1 MRRNILLGEII
12 ILYERINIQIE
23 GIIVDINE

>member
-1 MRRNILLGEII
+1 LGENI
-12 ILYERINIQIE
+12 ILYERINIHIK

>member
-12 ILYERINIQIE
+12 ILYGRINIHKK
-23 GIIVDINE
+23 GINVDIIE

>member
-12 ILYERINIQIE
+12 ILHGRINIHKK
-23 GIIVDINE
+23 GINVDIIE